1 MEGVRRS
8 AQDTVPDVDKR
19 TYDAVMG
26 LVLRSTTRGHRVLH
40 RVSGGRLGRR
50 FPGGQRVV
58 WISTL
63 GRKSGTWRK
72 SPLLSMRDGDAADAP
87 FVVTGSNAGQA
98 KVPGWVF
105 NARANPEGYV
115 EIDGAHFRATFTE
128 AVDADRDALYERLT
142 SMWSAYATYEDH
154 AGRYIPVFRVVVGEP
169 VPAADLPDRD

>member
-8 AQDTVPDVDKR
+8 VQDTVPDVDKR

-26 LVLRSTTRGHRVLH
+26 LVLRTTTRGHRVLH

-58 WISTL
+58 WITTL

-72 SPLLSMRDGDAADAP
+72 SPLLSIREGDGADAP

-115 EIDGAHFRATFTE
+115 EIDGEHFRATFTE

-154 AGRYIPVFRVVVGEP
+154 AGRYIPVFRVVVGDP
-169 VPAADLPDRD
+169 VAASELPDPD